1 MGDDLQQLLAEA
13 KAKRKSIAQQPN
25 LSNRTAVLKAKLLDL
40 GECPWQCF
48 ANSAP
53 RDTKKTKTICATQ
66 WHQRQHFLN
75 LHIFIPPYANL
86 INLARSQD

>member
-53 RDTKKTKTICATQ
+53 RDTKKTKICATQ
-66 WHQRQHFLN
+66 WHQCQVFSKFAYIIYLFRPTQTL
-75 LHIFIPPYANL
+75 L
-86 INLARSQD
+86 I